1 MKKLFFITQ
10 VLILTSFLGIAQTK
24 AGLELRNYNTNNSKY
39 IAEGTK
45 IQAIKNG
52 KTYKGN
58 LKVIS
63 DKLICINFDTLLLSQ
78 IQEISAKT
86 FSRQLGGLA
95 LLAPSSFIGGFG
107 LWAVTMGLASSDGY
121 GIIVV
126 VFGTPVAAA
135 GILGVYIGAKLI
147 FKGKKFNPSRWE
159 YRVIETQSKQS
170 PN

>member
-1 MKKLFFITQ
+1 MKKLFFIFEL
-10 VLILTSFLGIAQTK
+10 LILTSFAGIAQTNT
-24 AGLELRNYNTNNSKY
+24 GLELRNYNTNNSKF
-39 IAEGTK
+39 ISEGSK
-45 IQAIKNG
+45 IQAIKDG

-63 DKLICINFDTLLLSQ
+63 DKSICINSDTLLLSQ

-86 FSRQLGGLA
+86 FSRQLGGAA
-95 LLAPSSFIGGFG
+95 LLVPSSFVGGFG
-107 LWAVTMGLASSDGY
+107 LWAVAMGLASSDGY

-147 FKGKKFNPSRWE
+147 FKGRKFNPSRWE
-159 YRVIETQSKQS
+159 YRVAETQSKLHQ
-170 PN
+170 N